1 MMNDGLKVQSD
12 YVNADFNTVGQN
24 ASGLI
29 SFGIGAG
36 NNVRHSTLNVSD
48 HHSDQQT
55 IDMTSSVAAKDT
67 YLKMLKN
74 KEKFTKKVVVGS
86 GFGLQKKSNIPSL
99 HSGNR

>member
-1 MMNDGLKVQSD
+1 MLNDGLKVQSD
-12 YVNADFNTVGQN
+12 YVNTDFNTVGQ
-24 ASGLI
+24 SGLI

-36 NNVRHSTLNVSD
+36 NNARHSTLNVSD

-74 KEKFTKKVVVGS
+74 KEKFTKKVVVGG
-86 GFGLQKKSNIPSL
+86 GFGIQKKSNMPSL